1 MTDYGGPIYGAAMAV
16 TIVSMFALVCCFGRA
31 YPLNLA
37 LLFLFTC
44 GESVMVGGITA
55 AYDPK
60 TVGMAGLAAALVTI
74 ALTIYALRTS
84 ASIEIFVA
92 MAYIL
97 YFAMFPFL
105 MFSCL
110 WIRNKVAN
118 TIWCCVGLIFYSL
131 FLIIDTML
139 IFRSCDA
146 GTAHSYVTF
155 GYDDAIL
162 GAMMLYLDIIMI
174 FLYLL

>member
-1 MTDYGGPIYGAAMAV
+1 MMDSPGIYGAAIGV
-16 TIVSMFALVCCFGRA
+16 TIVSLFALVCCFGKVW
-31 YPLNLA
+31 PLNLG

-55 AYDPK
+55 AYDWK
-60 TVGMAGLAAALVTI
+60 TVVEAGLATCLVTI
-74 ALTIYALRTS
+74 SLTIYAMRTTTG
-84 ASIEIFVA
+84 IEVFVA
-92 MAYIL
+92 MAYLL

-139 IFRSCDA
+139 IFKSCDA
-146 GTAHSYVTF
+146 GTSHSYV
-155 GYDDAIL
+155 
-162 GAMMLYLDIIMI
+162 
-174 FLYLL
+174 